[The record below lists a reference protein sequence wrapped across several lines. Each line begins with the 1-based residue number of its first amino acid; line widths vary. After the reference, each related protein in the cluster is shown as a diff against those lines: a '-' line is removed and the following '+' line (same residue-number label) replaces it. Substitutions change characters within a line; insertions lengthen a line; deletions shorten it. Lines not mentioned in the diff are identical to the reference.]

1 MTTVER
7 ALYDYVDHLN
17 ALAARE
23 PVGVRKY
30 SVLNGKTYYKVVVD
44 SNHQRFVHSFVSK
57 DHGYLYKAA
66 GWARPVKSP
75 KFNLVTQLD
84 VVKQVAD
91 LFGAYLY
98 ADFRLYNHPN
108 FNTTTA

>member
-17 ALAARE
+17 ELASRE
-23 PVGVRKY
+23 PGGTRKY

-57 DHGYLYKAA
+57 DHGYLYKPA
-66 GWARPVKSP
+66 GWPRPVKTP
-75 KFNLVTQLD
+75 KYNLVTQLD
-84 VVKQVAD
+84 VVKEVAD

-98 ADFRLYNHPN
+98 HDFTLAPI
-108 FNTTTA
+108 TQ